1 MTIQILNVI
10 LYLIYK
16 WGEELKEVH
25 ILNTLEEI
33 NIVSDP
39 IRLKIIMTLGAT
51 PKTAQDLSDALGVSR
66 SKIHYHL
73 KILEQNGIIEVV
85 DTELINGITQKYFL
99 PVAKAFIPNSEI
111 FNKNLEGKQFTF
123 KIPKKNYESFEKKLN
138 NLIRKY
144 SNKEEDSENFQVQIY
159 KLS

>member
-1 MTIQILNVI
+1 M
-10 LYLIYK
+10 
-16 WGEELKEVH
+16 KEVH
-25 ILNTLEEI
+25 ILDTLEEV

-73 KILEQNGIIEVV
+73 KILEQNGIVEVV

-111 FNKNLEGKQFTF
+111 FNNNLKEKQFTF
-123 KIPKKNYESFEKKLN
+123 KIPKKSYESFEKDLN
-138 NLIRKY
+138 ELIEKY
-144 SNKEEDSENFQVQIY
+144 REDDGDSESLQVQIY

>member
-1 MTIQILNVI
+1 M
-10 LYLIYK
+10 
-16 WGEELKEVH
+16 KEVH
-25 ILNTLEEI
+25 ILDTLEEV

-111 FNKNLEGKQFTF
+111 FNKNLEEKQFTF
-123 KIPKKNYESFEKKLN
+123 KIPSKSYDSFEKELN
-138 NLIRKY
+138 ELIKSY
-144 SNKEEDSENFQVQIY
+144 SEPDEASETYQVQIY

>member
-1 MTIQILNVI
+1 M
-10 LYLIYK
+10 
-16 WGEELKEVH
+16 KEVH

-39 IRLKIIMTLGAT
+39 IRLKIIMTLGVT

-73 KILEQNGIIEVV
+73 KILEQNGIVEVV

-111 FNKNLEGKQFTF
+111 FNNNLEEKQFTF
-123 KIPKKNYESFEKKLN
+123 KIPKKSYESFEKDLN
-138 NLIRKY
+138 ELIEKFR
-144 SNKEEDSENFQVQIY
+144 EDDRDFESFQVQIY

>member
-1 MTIQILNVI
+1 M
-10 LYLIYK
+10 
-16 WGEELKEVH
+16 KEVH

-39 IRLKIIMTLGAT
+39 IRLKIIMSLGTT
-51 PKTAQDLSDALGVSR
+51 PKTAQDLSDSLGVSR

-111 FNKNLEGKQFTF
+111 FNKNLEEKQFTF
-123 KIPKKNYESFEKKLN
+123 KIPSNSYDSFEKELN
-138 NLIRKY
+138 DLIKKY
-144 SNKEEDSENFQVQIY
+144 SQEEADSESFQVQIY

>member
-1 MTIQILNVI
+1 M
-10 LYLIYK
+10 
-16 WGEELKEVH
+16 KEVH

-51 PKTAQDLSDALGVSR
+51 PKTAQDLSDTLGVSR

-99 PVAKAFIPNSEI
+99 PVAKAFIPNSNI
-111 FNKNLEGKQFTF
+111 FNNNFEEKQLTF
-123 KIPKKNYESFEKKLN
+123 KIPSRVYDSFEEELN
-138 NLIRKY
+138 ELINKY
-144 SNKEEDSENFQVQIY
+144 SREDEDDENFQVQIY

>member
-1 MTIQILNVI
+1 M
-10 LYLIYK
+10 
-16 WGEELKEVH
+16 KEVH
-25 ILNTLEEI
+25 ILHTLEEV

-73 KILEQNGIIEVV
+73 KILEQNGIVEVV

-111 FNKNLEGKQFTF
+111 FNNNLEEKQFTF
-123 KIPKKNYESFEKKLN
+123 KIPKKSYESFEKDLN
-138 NLIRKY
+138 ELIEKY
-144 SNKEEDSENFQVQIY
+144 REEDDRASESFQVQIY

>member
-1 MTIQILNVI
+1 M
-10 LYLIYK
+10 
-16 WGEELKEVH
+16 KEVH
-25 ILNTLEEI
+25 ILNTLEEV

-39 IRLKIIMTLGAT
+39 IRLKIIMTLGT
-51 PKTAQDLSDALGVSR
+51 SPKTAQDISHALGVSR

-111 FNKNLEGKQFTF
+111 FNKNLEEKQFTF
-123 KIPKKNYESFEKKLN
+123 KIPKDSYESFEKELN
-138 NLIRKY
+138 ELIKKY
-144 SNKEEDSENFQVQIY
+144 SNNGEDSESFQVQIY

>member
-1 MTIQILNVI
+1 MIA
-10 LYLIYK
+10 
-16 WGEELKEVH
+16 LKEVH

-39 IRLKIIMTLGAT
+39 IRLKIIMTIGAT

-111 FNKNLEGKQFTF
+111 FNKNLEEKQFTF
-123 KIPKKNYESFEKKLN
+123 KIPKDSYESFEKELN
-138 NLIRKY
+138 ELIKKY
-144 SNKEEDSENFQVQIY
+144 SNNGEDSESFQVQIY

>member
-1 MTIQILNVI
+1 M
-10 LYLIYK
+10 
-16 WGEELKEVH
+16 KEVH
-25 ILNTLEEI
+25 ILNSLEEI

-51 PKTAQDLSDALGVSR
+51 PKTAQDLSDAIGVSR

-73 KILEQNGIIEVV
+73 RILEQNGIIEVA

-111 FNKNLEGKQFTF
+111 FNKNLEEKQFNF
-123 KIPKKNYESFEKKLN
+123 KIPSLVFDSFEKELN
-138 NLIRKY
+138 ELIKKY
-144 SNKEEDSENFQVQIY
+144 EKDGEDSETYQVQIY

>member
-1 MTIQILNVI
+1 MIA
-10 LYLIYK
+10 
-16 WGEELKEVH
+16 LKEVH
-25 ILNTLEEI
+25 ILNSLEEM

-39 IRLKIIMTLGAT
+39 IRLKILMTLGT
-51 PKTAQDLSDALGVSR
+51 SPKTAQDLSDALGVSR

-73 KILEQNGIIEVV
+73 KILQQNGIIEVV

-111 FNKNLEGKQFTF
+111 FNKNLEEKQFTF
-123 KIPKKNYESFEKKLN
+123 KIPKESYESFENELNELIKKYDKDDGN
-138 NLIRKY
+138 
-144 SNKEEDSENFQVQIY
+144 SESFQVQIY

>member
-1 MTIQILNVI
+1 M
-10 LYLIYK
+10 
-16 WGEELKEVH
+16 KEVH
-25 ILNTLEEI
+25 ILDTLEEV

-39 IRLKIIMTLGAT
+39 IMLKIIMTLGAT

-73 KILEQNGIIEVV
+73 KILEQNGIVEVV

-111 FNKNLEGKQFTF
+111 FNNNLEEKQFTF
-123 KIPKKNYESFEKKLN
+123 KIPKKSYESFEKDLN
-138 NLIRKY
+138 ELIEKY
-144 SNKEEDSENFQVQIY
+144 REDDGDSESFQVQIY

>member
-1 MTIQILNVI
+1 MTA
-10 LYLIYK
+10 
-16 WGEELKEVH
+16 LKEVH

-51 PKTAQDLSDALGVSR
+51 PKTAQDLSDALEVSR

-111 FNKNLEGKQFTF
+111 FNKNLEEKQFAF
-123 KIPKKNYESFEKKLN
+123 KIQKKSYESFEKDLN
-138 NLIRKY
+138 ELIEKY
-144 SNKEEDSENFQVQIY
+144 KEDDKDTESFQVQIY

>member
-1 MTIQILNVI
+1 M
-10 LYLIYK
+10 
-16 WGEELKEVH
+16 KEVH

-51 PKTAQDLSDALGVSR
+51 PKTAQDLSDTLGVSR

-99 PVAKAFIPNSEI
+99 PVAKAFIPNSNI
-111 FNKNLEGKQFTF
+111 FNNNFEEKQLTF
-123 KIPKKNYESFEKKLN
+123 KIPSRVYDSFEEELN
-138 NLIRKY
+138 ELINKY
-144 SNKEEDSENFQVQIY
+144 SREDEDDENFQMQIY

>member
-1 MTIQILNVI
+1 MIS
-10 LYLIYK
+10 
-16 WGEELKEVH
+16 LKEVH

-51 PKTAQDLSDALGVSR
+51 PKTAQDLSDALEVSR

-111 FNKNLEGKQFTF
+111 FNKNLEEKQFAF
-123 KIPKKNYESFEKKLN
+123 KIPKKSYESFEKDLN
-138 NLIRKY
+138 ELIEKY
-144 SNKEEDSENFQVQIY
+144 KEDDKDTESFQVQIY

>member
-1 MTIQILNVI
+1 M
-10 LYLIYK
+10 
-16 WGEELKEVH
+16 KEVH

-39 IRLKIIMTLGAT
+39 IRLKIIMSLGTT
-51 PKTAQDLSDALGVSR
+51 PKTAQDLSDALEVSR

-111 FNKNLEGKQFTF
+111 FNKNLEEKQFAF
-123 KIPKKNYESFEKKLN
+123 KIPKKSYESFEKDLN
-138 NLIRKY
+138 ELIEKY
-144 SNKEEDSENFQVQIY
+144 KEDDKDTESFQVQIY

>member
-1 MTIQILNVI
+1 M
-10 LYLIYK
+10 
-16 WGEELKEVH
+16 KEVH
-25 ILNTLEEI
+25 ILDSLEEV

-39 IRLKIIMTLGAT
+39 TRLKIIMKLGT
-51 PKTAQDLSDALGVSR
+51 NPKTAQDLSDALGVSR

-111 FNKNLEGKQFTF
+111 FNNNLEEKQFTF
-123 KIPKKNYESFEKKLN
+123 KIPSKSYDSFEKELN
-138 NLIRKY
+138 ELIKSY
-144 SNKEEDSENFQVQIY
+144 SEPDEASESYQIQIY

>member
-1 MTIQILNVI
+1 M
-10 LYLIYK
+10 
-16 WGEELKEVH
+16 KEVH
-25 ILNTLEEI
+25 ILNTLEEV

-39 IRLKIIMTLGAT
+39 IRLKIIMTLGT
-51 PKTAQDLSDALGVSR
+51 SPKTAQDLSNALGVSR

-111 FNKNLEGKQFTF
+111 FNKNLEEKQFNF
-123 KIPKKNYESFEKKLN
+123 KIPRKDYESFEKELN
-138 NLIRKY
+138 ELIKKY
-144 SNKEEDSENFQVQIY
+144 EKYDGNSENFQVQIY

>member
-1 MTIQILNVI
+1 M
-10 LYLIYK
+10 K
-16 WGEELKEVH
+16 DVH
-25 ILNTLEEI
+25 ILNSLEEI

-39 IRLKIIMTLGAT
+39 IRLKILMTLGT
-51 PKTAQDLSDALGVSR
+51 SPKTAQDLSDVLDVSR

-73 KILEQNGIIEVV
+73 KILEKNNIIEVV

-111 FNKNLEGKQFTF
+111 FNKNLEENQFSF
-123 KIPKKNYESFEKKLN
+123 KISKNYYDSFEKELRE
-138 NLIRKY
+138 LIKKY
-144 SNKEEDSENFQVQIY
+144 SEDKNDEKTYQIQIY

>member
-1 MTIQILNVI
+1 M
-10 LYLIYK
+10 
-16 WGEELKEVH
+16 KEVH
-25 ILNTLEEI
+25 ILDTLEEV

-73 KILEQNGIIEVV
+73 KILEQNGIVEVV

-111 FNKNLEGKQFTF
+111 FNNNLEEKQLTF
-123 KIPKKNYESFEKKLN
+123 KIPKKSYESFEKDLNKL
-138 NLIRKY
+138 IEKY
-144 SNKEEDSENFQVQIY
+144 REDDGDSESFQVQIY

>member
-1 MTIQILNVI
+1 MIA
-10 LYLIYK
+10 
-16 WGEELKEVH
+16 LKEVH
-25 ILNTLEEI
+25 ILNSLEEI

-39 IRLKIIMTLGAT
+39 IRLKILMTLGT
-51 PKTAQDLSDALGVSR
+51 SPKTAQDLSDALGVSR

-73 KILEQNGIIEVV
+73 KILQQNGIIEVV

-111 FNKNLEGKQFTF
+111 FNKNLEEKQFTF
-123 KIPKKNYESFEKKLN
+123 KIPKESYESFEKELN
-138 NLIRKY
+138 ELIKKY
-144 SNKEEDSENFQVQIY
+144 SNKGEDSESFQVQIY

>member
-1 MTIQILNVI
+1 M
-10 LYLIYK
+10 
-16 WGEELKEVH
+16 KEVH
-25 ILNTLEEI
+25 ILDTLEEV

-51 PKTAQDLSDALGVSR
+51 PKTAQDLSDALEVSR

-111 FNKNLEGKQFTF
+111 FNKNLEEKQFTF
-123 KIPKKNYESFEKKLN
+123 KIPKDSYESFEKELN
-138 NLIRKY
+138 ELIKKY
-144 SNKEEDSENFQVQIY
+144 SNNGEDSESFQVQIY

>member
-1 MTIQILNVI
+1 M
-10 LYLIYK
+10 
-16 WGEELKEVH
+16 KEVH
-25 ILNTLEEI
+25 ILNTLEEV

-39 IRLKIIMTLGAT
+39 IRLKIIMTLGT
-51 PKTAQDLSDALGVSR
+51 SPKTAQDISHALGVSR

-111 FNKNLEGKQFTF
+111 FNKNLEEKQFTF
-123 KIPKKNYESFEKKLN
+123 KIPKDSYKSFEKELN
-138 NLIRKY
+138 ELIKKY
-144 SNKEEDSENFQVQIY
+144 SNNGEDSESFQVQIY

>member
-1 MTIQILNVI
+1 M
-10 LYLIYK
+10 
-16 WGEELKEVH
+16 KEVH
-25 ILNTLEEI
+25 ILDTLEEI

-39 IRLKIIMTLGAT
+39 IRLKIIMTLGVT

-73 KILEQNGIIEVV
+73 KILEQNGIVEVV

-111 FNKNLEGKQFTF
+111 FNNNLEEKQFTF
-123 KIPKKNYESFEKKLN
+123 KIPKKSYESFEKDLN
-138 NLIRKY
+138 ELIEKFR
-144 SNKEEDSENFQVQIY
+144 EDDRDFESFQVQIY

>member
-1 MTIQILNVI
+1 MIA
-10 LYLIYK
+10 
-16 WGEELKEVH
+16 LKEVH
-25 ILNTLEEI
+25 ILNSLEEI

-39 IRLKIIMTLGAT
+39 IRLKILMTLGT
-51 PKTAQDLSDALGVSR
+51 SPKTAQDLSDALGVSR

-73 KILEQNGIIEVV
+73 KILQQNGIIEVV

-111 FNKNLEGKQFTF
+111 FNKNLEEKQFTF
-123 KIPKKNYESFEKKLN
+123 KIPKESYESFENELNELIKKYDKDDGN
-138 NLIRKY
+138 
-144 SNKEEDSENFQVQIY
+144 SESFQVQIY

>member
-1 MTIQILNVI
+1 M
-10 LYLIYK
+10 
-16 WGEELKEVH
+16 KEVH
-25 ILNTLEEI
+25 ILNSLEEI

-39 IRLKIIMTLGAT
+39 IRLKIIMTLGTT
-51 PKTAQDLSDALGVSR
+51 PKTAQDLSDAIGVSR

-111 FNKNLEGKQFTF
+111 FNKNLEEKQFIF
-123 KIPKKNYESFEKKLN
+123 KIPKKSYEPFEKELN
-138 NLIRKY
+138 ELIKKY
-144 SNKEEDSENFQVQIY
+144 SNNGEDSESFQVQIY

>member
-1 MTIQILNVI
+1 M
-10 LYLIYK
+10 
-16 WGEELKEVH
+16 KEVH
-25 ILNTLEEI
+25 ILDTLEEV

-73 KILEQNGIIEVV
+73 KILEQNGIVEVV

-111 FNKNLEGKQFTF
+111 FNNNLEEKQFTF
-123 KIPKKNYESFEKKLN
+123 KIPKKSYESFEKDLN
-138 NLIRKY
+138 ELIEKY
-144 SNKEEDSENFQVQIY
+144 REDDGDGESFQVQIY

>member
-1 MTIQILNVI
+1 M
-10 LYLIYK
+10 
-16 WGEELKEVH
+16 KEVH
-25 ILNTLEEI
+25 ILNSLEEI

-39 IRLKIIMTLGAT
+39 IRLKILMTLGT
-51 PKTAQDLSDALGVSR
+51 SPKTAQDLSDALGVSR

-73 KILEQNGIIEVV
+73 KILQQNGIIEVV

-111 FNKNLEGKQFTF
+111 FNKNLEEKQFTF
-123 KIPKKNYESFEKKLN
+123 KIPKESYESFENELNELIKKYDKDDGN
-138 NLIRKY
+138 
-144 SNKEEDSENFQVQIY
+144 SESFQVQIY

>member
-1 MTIQILNVI
+1 M
-10 LYLIYK
+10 
-16 WGEELKEVH
+16 KEVH

-39 IRLKIIMTLGAT
+39 IRLKIIMTLGVT

-73 KILEQNGIIEVV
+73 KILEQNGIVEVV

-111 FNKNLEGKQFTF
+111 FNNNLEEKQVTF
-123 KIPKKNYESFEKKLN
+123 KIPKKSYESFEKDLN
-138 NLIRKY
+138 ELIEKY
-144 SNKEEDSENFQVQIY
+144 REDDGNSESFQVQIY

>member
-1 MTIQILNVI
+1 M
-10 LYLIYK
+10 
-16 WGEELKEVH
+16 KEVH
-25 ILNTLEEI
+25 ILDTLEEI

-73 KILEQNGIIEVV
+73 KILEQNGIVEVV
-85 DTELINGITQKYFL
+85 DTDLINGITQKYFL

-111 FNKNLEGKQFTF
+111 FNNNLEEKQFTF
-123 KIPKKNYESFEKKLN
+123 KIPKKSYESFEKDLN
-138 NLIRKY
+138 ELIEKY
-144 SNKEEDSENFQVQIY
+144 REDDGDSESLQVQIY

>member
-1 MTIQILNVI
+1 
-10 LYLIYK
+10 
-16 WGEELKEVH
+16 
-25 ILNTLEEI
+25 
-33 NIVSDP
+33 
-39 IRLKIIMTLGAT
+39 MTLGT
-51 PKTAQDLSDALGVSR
+51 SPKTAQDISHALGVSR

-111 FNKNLEGKQFTF
+111 FNKNLEEKQFTF
-123 KIPKKNYESFEKKLN
+123 KIPKDSYESFEKELN
-138 NLIRKY
+138 ELIKKY
-144 SNKEEDSENFQVQIY
+144 SNNGEYSESFQVQIY